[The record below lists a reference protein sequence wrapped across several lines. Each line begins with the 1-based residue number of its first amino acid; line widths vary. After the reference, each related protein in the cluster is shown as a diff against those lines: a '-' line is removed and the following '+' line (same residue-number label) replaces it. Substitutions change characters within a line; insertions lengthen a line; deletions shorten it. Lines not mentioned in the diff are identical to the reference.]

1 MVAVLAVA
9 AAWLAFGAIAAV
21 LMHRRG
27 HETFS
32 WALLFLFLGPIA
44 VPLAISADRHPPAEP
59 PRPLPPGGL
68 DVLVA
73 HDGSADA
80 GAALDSAL
88 SLLGERMTSLTLAA
102 VLDLEAASTV
112 RGREAQKDAETR
124 LSAVVAE
131 VAERTS
137 APVASVVLFGEPA
150 TALQHF
156 AVENGYEVVVAGN
169 GAAHRISRSHSHQHR
184 TVPMLIGPA
193 S

>member
-1 MVAVLAVA
+1 MVAVIAVA
-9 AAWLAFGAIAAV
+9 AAWLAFGAVAAV

-32 WALLFLFLGPIA
+32 WAVLFLFLGPIA

-59 PRPLPPGGL
+59 PRPLPMGGL

-73 HDGSADA
+73 HDGSTDAD
-80 GAALDSAL
+80 AALDTAL
-88 SLLGERMTSLTLAA
+88 GLLGDRMTSLTLAA

-112 RGREAQKDAETR
+112 RGREAQHEAEARLAAVIDA
-124 LSAVVAE
+124 LAD
-131 VAERTS
+131 RTTV
-137 APVASVVLFGEPA
+137 PLASVVLFGEPA
-150 TALQHF
+150 AALQHF
-156 AVENGYEVVVAGN
+156 AGENGYEVVVAGN
-169 GAAHRISRSHSHQHR
+169 GTAHRISRHQHQHR